1 MSSPFDKHQKRRL
14 ISSYF
19 SVVISIA
26 LVLFLLGL
34 LGMLVLNAKTIS
46 DNFKER
52 VVMTIY
58 LNNSAKKVEINQLE
72 KSLALSNY
80 VKSTKYVSKEDAAD
94 FMKGEYGE
102 DFLDDVGYNPLQ
114 NSIDV
119 NLKAEFVTAH
129 NLDSISQAI
138 LNKKFVE
145 EVRYDKDLVSIMN
158 SNVKRIS
165 FWILIIS
172 ALFSLIAVLLI
183 NSSIRLA
190 VYSKRFII
198 KTMQMVGATKQFI
211 RRPFIWK
218 SVRLG
223 IIGSILA
230 LIGMAIVFYYLNKS
244 FPELELL
251 SNRVLIS
258 SLFVGIFALGII
270 ITWISTY
277 FATQRFL
284 NLKTDS
290 KSSLVTRPSPRPAPA
305 RWRLVMFQD
314 ASGKRTTGPW
324 KVREIISYQSFNYLQ
339 VVPGYHVIKF
349 IYTYVHIFYT
359 YLKYTLHIFGLFYLP
374 FTPPLYRPLPPRP
387 PAPSLAGMG
396 RAGGRAGA

>member
-1 MSSPFDKHQKRRL
+1 MSSSFEKHQKRRL

-19 SVVISIA
+19 SVVISIS

-58 LNNSAKKVEINQLE
+58 LNDSAKKVEINQLE
-72 KSLALSNY
+72 KSLALSSY
-80 VKSTKYVSKEDAAD
+80 VKSTKYISKEDAAD

-129 NLDSISQAI
+129 NLDSISQVT
-138 LNKKFVE
+138 LTKKFVE
-145 EVRYDKDLVSIMN
+145 DVSYDKDLVSIMN

-165 FWILIIS
+165 FWVIIIS

-211 RRPFIWK
+211 RHPFIWK

-223 IIGSILA
+223 VIGSVLA
-230 LIGMAIVFYYLNKS
+230 LIGMAIVFYYVNKT

-251 SNRVLIS
+251 NNPVLIA

-284 NLKTDS
+284 NLKTD
-290 KSSLVTRPSPRPAPA
+290 
-305 RWRLVMFQD
+305 Q
-314 ASGKRTTGPW
+314 
-324 KVREIISYQSFNYLQ
+324 
-339 VVPGYHVIKF
+339 
-349 IYTYVHIFYT
+349 
-359 YLKYTLHIFGLFYLP
+359 
-374 FTPPLYRPLPPRP
+374 LYY
-387 PAPSLAGMG
+387 
-396 RAGGRAGA
+396 

>member
-1 MSSPFDKHQKRRL
+1 MSSSFDKHQKRRL

-19 SVVISIA
+19 SVVLSIA

-46 DNFKER
+46 NNFKER

-80 VKSTKYVSKEDAAD
+80 VKSTKYVSKEDAAE
-94 FMKGEYGE
+94 FMEGEYGE

-129 NLDSISQAI
+129 HLDSISQI
-138 LNKKFVE
+138 TLNKKFVDD
-145 EVRYDKDLVSIMN
+145 VRYDKDLVTIMN
-158 SNVKRIS
+158 NNVKRIS

-172 ALFSLIAVLLI
+172 ALFTVIAVLLI
-183 NSSIRLA
+183 NSSIRLS

-198 KTMQMVGATKQFI
+198 KTMQMVGATKHFI
-211 RRPFIWK
+211 RRPFILK
-218 SVRLG
+218 SVNLG

-230 LIGMAIVFYYLNKS
+230 LLGMAVVFYYINKT
-244 FPELELL
+244 FPELQLL
-251 SNRVLIS
+251 NSPILIA
-258 SLFVGIFALGII
+258 SLFAGVFTMGIV

-284 NLKTDS
+284 NLKTD
-290 KSSLVTRPSPRPAPA
+290 
-305 RWRLVMFQD
+305 Q
-314 ASGKRTTGPW
+314 
-324 KVREIISYQSFNYLQ
+324 
-339 VVPGYHVIKF
+339 
-349 IYTYVHIFYT
+349 
-359 YLKYTLHIFGLFYLP
+359 
-374 FTPPLYRPLPPRP
+374 LYY
-387 PAPSLAGMG
+387 
-396 RAGGRAGA
+396 